1 MAEKIVQTAGRN
13 QLGEFAPM
21 FAHLNDDVLFGEVWN
36 ETTEAVTEKDKY
48 QNTIFFPIGEENP
61 YGEFFVGQ
69 SYLAP
74 VSKDQVP
81 VFNVTFEPGCRNNW
95 HIHHAKSGGGQMLI
109 CVGGRGYYQ
118 EWGKE
123 AVEMTPGK
131 VINIPAEVK
140 HWHGAAPDSWFSH
153 LAIEVAG
160 EEAGTEWLEAVSDED
175 YGKLKQEAD
184 ATQNMQIES
193 SVETENTNNTEEAEQ
208 TVTGEDALNATDEI
222 VEDTS
227 SEATESSEEDGGT
240 LVVYFS
246 ATGTTKGVAEKIAG
260 ITGADTYEIKAAQE
274 YTDADLNWN
283 DSSSRSTK
291 EQNDSSARP
300 EIGSDAVS
308 LDGYTTIYIGY
319 PIWWGEEPRIMDTF
333 VENYSFDGITMI
345 PFCTSSSSG
354 IGRSGQ
360 NLADNAGSGTWL
372 EGKRFGGGASEDEIK
387 SWIEGL
393 Q

>member
-1 MAEKIVQTAGRN
+1 MKRKMSVIAAVLLAIGLTACGNNDSQTVSDTA
-13 QLGEFAPM
+13 QIIQSE
-21 FAHLNDDVLFGEVWN
+21 ESQ
-36 ETTEAVTEKDKY
+36 ETETIDNTETEAQQVVTSED
-48 QNTIFFPIGEENP
+48 
-61 YGEFFVGQ
+61 
-69 SYLAP
+69 
-74 VSKDQVP
+74 VS
-81 VFNVTFEPGCRNNW
+81 N
-95 HIHHAKSGGGQMLI
+95 
-109 CVGGRGYYQ
+109 
-118 EWGKE
+118 
-123 AVEMTPGK
+123 
-131 VINIPAEVK
+131 IN
-140 HWHGAAPDSWFSH
+140 
-153 LAIEVAG
+153 
-160 EEAGTEWLEAVSDED
+160 
-175 YGKLKQEAD
+175 
-184 ATQNMQIES
+184 
-193 SVETENTNNTEEAEQ
+193 
-208 TVTGEDALNATDEI
+208 DEI
-222 VEDTS
+222 VEDGS
-227 SEATESSEEDGGT
+227 SEVTESPEEKGGT

-260 ITGADTYEIKAAQE
+260 ITGADTYEIKATQE

-333 VENYSFDGITMI
+333 VESHSFDGITMI

-360 NLADNAGSGTWL
+360 NLADNAETGTWL
-372 EGKRFGGGASEDEIK
+372 DGKRFGAGASEDEIR